1 MLMKSLN
8 EKLNNPNGSQMK
20 TWQKG
25 IDLDTLLAHTKRF
38 ENYNKYSCSPFS
50 EMKKND
56 IAEHLSNGTVVNL
69 KGSTF
74 TIQECKVRSP
84 IYMYQKIPIG
94 YREPGDLKIDRFAFT
109 DYSHESQQEF
119 YDYII
124 RNHRTDVWICSWAED
139 TATNDIFDTQLGLQ
153 KVGTKVTTFGELIV
167 YWFLPYSKDMF
178 GESRKHPKV
187 PDTEYHNLVKL
198 KLPTD
203 ISHLISAI
211 QEKISKLPVFT
222 NHYSNYNKRK
232 SWSAVSLRGH
242 SPKPEFIT
250 DPAEMSKKWKEE
262 NKDVLFEMQDTYLY
276 DDFPEVRELV
286 KMLKAEEI
294 HRVRFMKLNAGDG
307 ELDRHT
313 DLVDPK
319 GGLADGKLMRIHFPI
334 ITSDKVLF
342 ESWDLTGHIHCANM
356 RVNEAWMLD
365 TRKPHRAVNEGT
377 EDRIHLVIDIV
388 SNERS
393 RTLL

>member
-1 MLMKSLN
+1 MK
-8 EKLNNPNGSQMK
+8 E
-20 TWQKG
+20 WQKG
-25 IDLDTLLAHTKRF
+25 FDLDTLLAHTKRF
-38 ENYNKYSCSPFS
+38 ENYNKFSCSPFS

-56 IAEHLSNGTVVNL
+56 IAKLLDEGSLVNL
-69 KGSTF
+69 KGSSF
-74 TIQECKVRSP
+74 TAQECKVRSP

-94 YREPGDLKIDRFAFT
+94 YREPGDIKIDKFAFT
-109 DYSHESQQEF
+109 DFSLQSQQEF
-119 YDYII
+119 YDHII
-124 RNHRTDVWICSWAED
+124 RNFNTDVWICSWAED

-232 SWSAVSLRGH
+232 SWSAVSLRGY
-242 SPKPEFIT
+242 SAEPEFIT
-250 DPAEMSKKWKEE
+250 DPAEMNKKWKEE

-334 ITSDKVLF
+334 ITNDKVLF
-342 ESWDLTGHIHCANM
+342 ESWDLTGHKQCANM
-356 RVNEAWMLD
+356 KVNEVWMLD

-377 EDRIHLVIDIV
+377 EDRVHLVIDV
-388 SNERS
+388 VANSNV